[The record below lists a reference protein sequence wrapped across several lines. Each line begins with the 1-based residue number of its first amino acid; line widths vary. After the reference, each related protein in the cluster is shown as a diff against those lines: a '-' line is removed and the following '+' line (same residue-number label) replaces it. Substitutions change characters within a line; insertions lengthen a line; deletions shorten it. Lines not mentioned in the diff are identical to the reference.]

1 MDADRYRADRE
12 RRRLGSITAYCGPTH
27 SGKTKKLEADVERAQ
42 RQGRAVE
49 RVAAET
55 PLASQFDRL
64 DPRTELVA
72 IDDGQRMD
80 PGLVPAAN
88 RLATTHRVDV
98 VVAGWELDYTGQPQG
113 PMPDLMCS
121 ADTALKLDDGVC
133 AQPGCRNLASRTQ
146 RFSAGN
152 GERERFLPVCRR
164 HHSPT
169 PRPYTFQEHWFDEPA
184 GSLEV
189 IAGCMFSGKTQE
201 LIRRLDQERYAGAA
215 IQAFKPALDDR
226 YALEAVASH
235 RDIRF
240 PAIAVP
246 SVQDLRNQLRA
257 DTRVIGIDEAQ
268 FFEEAIVDLLEEL
281 ANAGRHLVV
290 AGLEL
295 DFLAR
300 PFGPMPELMARAD
313 RLTKLQASCQYP
325 GCGSRQ
331 ATRTQRL
338 IDGRP
343 ASPDSPLVV
352 IGGAATYQARCRHH
366 HETGPVPEREPEPAA
381 VREELSDL

>member
-1 MDADRYRADRE
+1 VDADRYRADRE

-352 IGGAATYQARCRHH
+352 IGGAATYEARCRHH
-366 HETGPVPEREPEPAA
+366 HEAGPIPEREPEPAA
-381 VREELSDL
+381 LREELSDL